1 MRSGRRSV
9 PEVTVNLTPLI
20 DVVFLL
26 LIFFMVSTT
35 FSEETRLNVKLPEAS
50 MGVSEP
56 QEQEILLA
64 ISEDGTYT
72 VAGKAVDGRNLAML
86 QAAIKR
92 HAGNDKTRPLLLFAD
107 ARAPHAA
114 VVTAMEAA
122 ASLGF
127 SRLRIA
133 TRAPDAGS

>member
-1 MRSGRRSV
+1 MRRGRRSV

-35 FSEETRLNVKLPEAS
+35 FSQETRLDVHLPEAS
-50 MGVSEP
+50 LGVSEP
-56 QEQEILLA
+56 QEQEILVA

-72 VAGKAVDGRNLAML
+72 VAGQPVDGRSVEIL

-92 HAGNDKTRPLLLFAD
+92 HAGDDRTRPLLLFAD
-107 ARAPHAA
+107 ARTPHAA

-122 ASLGF
+122 GSLGF

-133 TRAPDAGS
+133 TREPDTGS